1 MFSSAHPT
9 RRSATGKISAVLC
22 IGGLIAGACAPAVG
36 QPLKATPDG
45 RRLAL
50 VFSDDFDTF
59 RPWMGGAGVWRTT
72 FRDGRSDDDY
82 DLRTLKWNKEQQLYV
97 DPGMRAHPSEHNG
110 ASDLNQ
116 GGGAL
121 AGPPLGLNPF
131 SVHDGALSITA
142 DRTPPR
148 LTHELGGYNYT
159 SGLITSQPIFNQTY
173 GYFEMR
179 ARLPAG
185 KGVWPAFW
193 LLPSDLD
200 WPPEIDVMESVGDPT
215 KVFVTVHSKHQKT
228 DGTAVT
234 VTPGDFHTY
243 SVSWDRERL
252 IWYVD
257 GREVRRQPT
266 PPDMHKPMYLLAN
279 LALGGDW
286 AGSPDRTTP
295 FPVHFVIDYIRA
307 YRFAP

>member
-1 MFSSAHPT
+1 MFGSASRSSA
-9 RRSATGKISAVLC
+9 
-22 IGGLIAGACAPAVG
+22 IGRAAAFLGVVGLILGACAPARS

-50 VFSDDFDTF
+50 VFSDDFDSF
-59 RPWMGGAGVWRTT
+59 RPWVGGAGVWRTT

-82 DLRTLKWNKEQQLYV
+82 DLRTLKWNKELQLYV
-97 DPGMRAHPSEHNG
+97 DPAMRAHPGEHNA
-110 ASDLNQ
+110 ASDQNR
-116 GGGAL
+116 GAAAL
-121 AGPPLGLNPF
+121 ASPPLGLNPF
-131 SVHDGALSITA
+131 SVRDGALSITA
-142 DRTPPR
+142 DRTPAR
-148 LTHELGGYNYT
+148 LTQQLGGYNYT
-159 SGLITSQPIFNQTY
+159 SGLITSQPTFNQTY

-200 WPPEIDVMESVGDPT
+200 WPPEIDVMESVGDPA
-215 KVFVTVHSKHQKT
+215 KVFATAHSKHEKSA
-228 DGTAVT
+228 GTAVT

-243 SVSWDRERL
+243 SVSWDSERL

-257 GREVRRQPT
+257 RREVRRQPT
-266 PPDMHKPMYLLAN
+266 PADMHKPMYLLAN

-286 AGSPDRTTP
+286 AGAPDATTP
-295 FPVHFVIDYIRA
+295 FPVRFEIDYIRA
-307 YRFAP
+307 YRFAQ